1 MENEFQK
8 QMNNLSEL
16 RTGNL
21 TIGGSNLFSSYILP
35 PLLTAFM
42 KKYPLIHINIIE
54 ANTKLLEKKLFAGD
68 LDLVI
73 DNYRFP
79 ETIYSHHHFCR
90 EHLLLAVPASFC
102 SNSRLTDK
110 QLSAEDIYNNK
121 HLEASTSFVS
131 LKEFREEPFIL
142 LRSGNDT
149 RERSEL
155 LFKEAQIVPNV
166 ILELDQQVT
175 AYHVA
180 CYGMGIT
187 IISDTLIKKVPA
199 DDRVVFYKSE
209 DAIAARNIYFYRK
222 STKYVT
228 RAMEEFL
235 KLSCQDSNSIPPEK
249 STN

>member
-1 MENEFQK
+1 
-8 QMNNLSEL
+8 
-16 RTGNL
+16 
-21 TIGGSNLFSSYILP
+21 
-35 PLLTAFM
+35 M

-54 ANTKLLEKKLFAGD
+54 ANTKLLEKALFTGN
-68 LDLVI
+68 LELII
-73 DNYRFP
+73 DNYQFP

-90 EHLLLAVPASFC
+90 EHLLLAVPTGFP
-102 SNSRLTDK
+102 SNSSLIDK
-110 QLSAEDIYNNK
+110 QLSAQDIYNNK
-121 HLEASTSFVS
+121 HLKASTSFVS
-131 LKEFREEPFIL
+131 LMEFKEEPFIL

-149 RERSEL
+149 RERSER
-155 LFKEAQIVPNV
+155 LFKEAQITPNI

-199 DDRVVFYKSE
+199 DDRVVFYKLEES
-209 DAIAARNIYFYRK
+209 IAARNIYFYRK

-235 KLSCQDSNSIPPEK
+235 KLSCQDANTIPSEK
-249 STN
+249 AAN